1 MQTTARLIHG
11 DAAGMDEV
19 ADESVDLVVTSP
31 PYPMIEMWDGLFRQR
46 AVGVEEALAAASGDR
61 AFAAMHDN
69 LDAAWREVHR
79 VLRPGGIACINIGD
93 ATRTLAGEFRL
104 YPNHSRVLA
113 GLSQLGLVTLPDILW
128 RKPTNAP
135 TKFMGSGMLPPGA
148 YVTYEHEYILIARK
162 GKRREFVQPRE
173 KALRRQSAFFWEER
187 NSWFSDV
194 WFDLRGAGQKLVDPA
209 SRQRSAAFPFELA
222 YRLVCMYSIKGDTV
236 LDPFSGTGMTAAAAL
251 AAGRNSIAVEID
263 QGLLAAAENM
273 LHSLA
278 GFANAYTRERL
289 LRHVEFTRKRA
300 EEGGRMKHVNRNY
313 LFPVVTAQERDL
325 IFNDIISISRA
336 NGSICARYDEK
347 PQRDL
352 AEQRLPPEA
361 DGGSS
366 RDSGGWQL
374 RLPHQDLQDVD
385 PDPGRAPQVRGRG
398 NRSSVTRNREGLNP
412 MRE

>member
-1 MQTTARLIHG
+1 MKTTARLIPG
-11 DAAGMDEV
+11 DATCMGEV

-31 PYPMIEMWDGLFRQR
+31 PYPMIEMWDGLFRQQ
-46 AVGVEEALAAASGDR
+46 AEGVGEALAAAAGDR
-61 AFAAMHDN
+61 AFASMHDH
-69 LDAAWREVHR
+69 LDAAWREVRR

-104 YPNHSRVLA
+104 YPNHSRLLA
-113 GLSQLGLVTLPDILW
+113 GLSQLGFATLPDILW

-162 GKRREFVQPRE
+162 GKRRQFTQPGE

-194 WFDLRGAGQKLVDPA
+194 WFDLTGAGQKLVDPT

-222 YRLVCMYSIKGDTV
+222 YRLVCMYSIKGDVV
-236 LDPFSGTGMTAAAAL
+236 LDPFSGTCMTAAAAM
-251 AAGRNSIAVEID
+251 AAGRSSIAVEID
-263 QGLLAAAENM
+263 PGLLAAAEAM

-289 LRHVEFTRKRA
+289 LRHVEFTRRRA
-300 EEGGRMKHVNRNY
+300 EEGGEMKHVNRNY
-313 LFPVVTAQERDL
+313 LFPVVTSQERDL
-325 IFNDIISISRA
+325 IFNDITSISSE

-347 PQRDL
+347 PQSEFVGERPP
-352 AEQRLPPEA
+352 AEAVRFSREELQLQLP
-361 DGGSS
+361 
-366 RDSGGWQL
+366 
-374 RLPHQDLQDVD
+374 D
-385 PDPGRAPQVRGRG
+385 PQAVEPGPGRARPSQ
-398 NRSSVTRNREGLNP
+398 
-412 MRE
+412 

>member
-1 MQTTARLIHG
+1 MKTTARLIPG
-11 DAAGMDEV
+11 DATCMGEV

-31 PYPMIEMWDGLFRQR
+31 PYPMIEMWDGLFRQQ
-46 AVGVEEALAAASGDR
+46 AEGVGEALAAAAGDR
-61 AFAAMHDN
+61 AFASMHDH
-69 LDAAWREVHR
+69 LDAAWREVRR

-104 YPNHSRVLA
+104 YPNHSRLLA
-113 GLSQLGLVTLPDILW
+113 GLSQLGFATLPDILW

-162 GKRREFVQPRE
+162 GKRREFAQPGER
-173 KALRRQSAFFWEER
+173 ALRRQSAFFWEER

-194 WFDLRGAGQKLVDPA
+194 WFDLPGAGQKLVDPA

-222 YRLVCMYSIKGDTV
+222 YRLVCMYSIKGDVV
-236 LDPFSGTGMTAAAAL
+236 LDPFSGTCMTAAAAI
-251 AAGRNSIAVEID
+251 AAGRSSIAVEID
-263 QGLLAAAENM
+263 PGLLAAAEAM

-313 LFPVVTAQERDL
+313 LFPVVTSQEQDL
-325 IFNDIISISRA
+325 ILNDIVSISRE

-352 AEQRLPPEA
+352 VGKGQAAAAE
-361 DGGSS
+361 GSS

-385 PDPGRAPQVRGRG
+385 P
-398 NRSSVTRNREGLNP
+398 
-412 MRE
+412 

>member
-1 MQTTARLIHG
+1 MKTTARLIHG
-11 DAAGMDEV
+11 DATGMDEV

-31 PYPMIEMWDGLFRQR
+31 PYPMIEMWDGLFRQQ
-46 AVGVEEALAAASGDR
+46 AEGVGEALAAAAGDR
-61 AFAAMHDN
+61 AFASMHDH

-113 GLSQLGLVTLPDILW
+113 GLSQLGFATLPDILW

-162 GKRREFVQPRE
+162 GKRREFAQPGE

-194 WFDLRGAGQKLVDPA
+194 WFDLPGAGQKLVDPA

-222 YRLVCMYSIKGDTV
+222 YRLVCMYSIKGDVV
-236 LDPFSGTGMTAAAAL
+236 LDPFSGTCMTAAAAM
-251 AAGRNSIAVEID
+251 AAGRSSIAVEID
-263 QGLLAAAENM
+263 PGLLAAAEAM

-313 LFPVVTAQERDL
+313 LFPVVTSQEQDL
-325 IFNDIISISRA
+325 IVNDIISISCEK
-336 NGSICARYDEK
+336 GSVCARYDEK
-347 PQRDL
+347 PQSDL
-352 AEQRLPPEA
+352 VGEMPDADAERF
-361 DGGSS
+361 S
-366 RDSGGWQL
+366 RDSGEWQPQL
-374 RLPHQDLQDVD
+374 RLQARTPS
-385 PDPGRAPQVRGRG
+385 R
-398 NRSSVTRNREGLNP
+398 
-412 MRE
+412 